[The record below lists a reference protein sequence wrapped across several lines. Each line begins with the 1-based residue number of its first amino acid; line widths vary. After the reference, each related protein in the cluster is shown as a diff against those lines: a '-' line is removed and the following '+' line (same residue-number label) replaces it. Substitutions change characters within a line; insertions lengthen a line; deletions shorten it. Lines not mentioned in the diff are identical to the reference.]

1 MMKTSISITKV
12 KTTRE
17 DIVKELLNTDTDYIH
32 IDMMDGKFVENT
44 QLLPKE
50 VLSLVDGID
59 KKLDIHMM
67 VVDPIKYIRE
77 LQFMTNINN
86 ITIHS
91 EIGNTDYYID
101 CIQSLGYKAGLAINP
116 ETKVDSILQYLD
128 NVDIVLIMGV
138 NPGLGGQGMI
148 PETTNKIKELIELRN
163 KYNLSFE
170 IEFDGGVNEET
181 RKLVDGLD
189 IVVSGSYVC
198 LSENIQKGIDSLR

>member
-91 EIGNTDYYID
+91 EIGNIDYYID

-198 LSENIQKGIDSLR
+198 LSEDIQKGIDSLR

>member
-1 MMKTSISITKV
+1 MKTSISITKV

-17 DIVKELLNTDTDYIH
+17 ECVKDLLKTNVDYIH
-32 IDMMDGKFVENT
+32 IDMMDGKFVNNT

-50 VLSLVDGID
+50 VLSLVDGVD
-59 KKLDIHMM
+59 KPLDIHMM

-86 ITIHS
+86 ITVHE

-101 CIQSLGYKAGLAINP
+101 CIHSLGFKAGLAINP
-116 ETKVDSILQYLD
+116 DTKVDRILQFLD

-138 NPGLGGQGMI
+138 FPGLGGQEMI
-148 PETTNKIKELIELRN
+148 MDTTNKIKELIELRN
-163 KYNLSFE
+163 KYDLKFE
-170 IEFDGGVNEET
+170 IVFDGGVNEET
-181 RKLVDGLD
+181 IKYLEGLD

-198 LSENIQKGIDSLR
+198 LGDNMQQRIDTLR

>member
-17 DIVKELLNTDTDYIH
+17 DIVKELLNTNTDYLH
-32 IDMMDGKFVENT
+32 IDMMDGKFVTNT

-50 VLSLVDGID
+50 VLSLCDGVDR
-59 KKLDIHMM
+59 KLDIHMM

-91 EIGNTDYYID
+91 EIGNTNYYLE
-101 CIQSLGYKAGLAINP
+101 CIHSLGFKAGLAINP
-116 ETKVDSILQYLD
+116 DTEVNKMLQYLD
-128 NVDIVLIMGV
+128 DVDIVLIMGV
-138 NPGLGGQGMI
+138 FPGLGGQEII
-148 PETTNKIKELIELRN
+148 PSTINKIKELQELRD

-170 IEFDGGVNEET
+170 IEFDGGVNKET
-181 RKLVDGLD
+181 RPMLEGLD
-189 IVVSGSYVC
+189 TIVSGSYVC
-198 LSENIQKGIDSLR
+198 LSDDIQSRINELR